1 MKIIISERQQRL
13 IKESSMRDKLLSQ
26 IKEEGWKSTSEMVGG
41 NEVLKKVLKI
51 DSPMDFLHLFD
62 DMEVVQSE
70 EKTNW
75 TLFRYKPKKNLMVYD
90 RKNEKVYINYNEIW
104 SVLEE
109 QFRFTYS
116 EIQELTQRWLDE
128 VYNLRGVTTKT
139 FFGERTFTLDEVYNL
154 RGVTTVV
161 PSGKVL
167 VKLDEVYNLRGVTTK
182 ITEIK
187 PFYSWMRSTI

>member
-104 SVLEE
+104 SVLGK
-109 QFRFTYS
+109 QFGLKNT
-116 EIQELTQRWLDE
+116 ETQSITQTWLNE
-128 VYNLRGVTTKT
+128 VYNLRGVTT
-139 FFGERTFTLDEVYNL
+139 FHLWWESNRLLNEVYNL
-154 RGVTTVV
+154 RGVTTL
-161 PSGKVL
+161 SL
-167 VKLDEVYNLRGVTTK
+167 ADIFRIALNEVYNLR
-182 ITEIK
+182 
-187 PFYSWMRSTI
+187 